1 MVDLVIIGGGPAGL
15 AAACKA
21 WESGLRDI
29 LILERDKELGGILNQ
44 CIHNGFGLHR
54 FGEQLTGPE
63 YAGRFIEMLKDTGV
77 KVQLDTMV
85 LEVTPDKKV
94 HCVSKE
100 HGYQIIEAKSIVLG
114 MGCRERTRGAIGTPG
129 TRPAGVYTAGAAQRY
144 VNMEGYLVG
153 KRVLILA
160 PGATLA
166 AEEGRAAVAAADADV
181 TISANFVPDFVKP
194 DYAFFTNAK
203 RFDESAAYPCPLIL
217 TSNLRADKDAAVVNY
232 DRLSATDAQG
242 GNSVLMLL
250 RLLRQCGAARVLLA
264 GADGYRPGT
273 AAYADE
279 GLHTHTGRGAAYN
292 AQMAGAIRAAGLPV
306 EFITPSEYE
315 RV

>member
-1 MVDLVIIGGGPAGL
+1 M
-15 AAACKA
+15 
-21 WESGLRDI
+21 
-29 LILERDKELGGILNQ
+29 
-44 CIHNGFGLHR
+44 
-54 FGEQLTGPE
+54 
-63 YAGRFIEMLKDTGV
+63 
-77 KVQLDTMV
+77 
-85 LEVTPDKKV
+85 
-94 HCVSKE
+94 
-100 HGYQIIEAKSIVLG
+100 
-114 MGCRERTRGAIGTPG
+114 
-129 TRPAGVYTAGAAQRY
+129 AAQVHGFQTEVAKLLKLLANSLYSNKEIFLRELISNASDAIDKLRFLSITNPDLTKDDP
-144 VNMEGYLVG
+144 VLRI
-153 KRVLILA
+153 RV
-160 PGATLA
+160 
-166 AEEGRAAVAAADADV
+166 
-181 TISANFVPDFVKP
+181 
-194 DYAFFTNAK
+194 
-203 RFDESAAYPCPLIL
+203 
-217 TSNLRADKDAAVVNY
+217 RADKDAAVVNY

>member
-100 HGYQIIEAKSIVLG
+100 YGYQIIEAKSIVLG

-129 TRPAGVYTAGAAQRY
+129 TRPAGVYTAGAAHQKCGRLLLARALIRLLT
-144 VNMEGYLVG
+144 VFAATFPRPGEGYCRRLIG
-153 KRVLILA
+153 IRQKQLSPFCCVLYINK
-160 PGATLA
+160 
-166 AEEGRAAVAAADADV
+166 EN
-181 TISANFVPDFVKP
+181 ISHGICCN
-194 DYAFFTNAK
+194 
-203 RFDESAAYPCPLIL
+203 
-217 TSNLRADKDAAVVNY
+217 
-232 DRLSATDAQG
+232 
-242 GNSVLMLL
+242 
-250 RLLRQCGAARVLLA
+250 
-264 GADGYRPGT
+264 
-273 AAYADE
+273 
-279 GLHTHTGRGAAYN
+279 
-292 AQMAGAIRAAGLPV
+292 
-306 EFITPSEYE
+306 
-315 RV
+315 

>member
-1 MVDLVIIGGGPAGL
+1 MGLHPGVFLSARFNLHRNYAEHYLGKGDLTNRDINHIL
-15 AAACKA
+15 AAIAPNKKTVFDA
-21 WESGLRDI
+21 AYADTLY
-29 LILERDKELGGILNQ
+29 
-44 CIHNGFGLHR
+44 
-54 FGEQLTGPE
+54 TE
-63 YAGRFIEMLKDTGV
+63 YKNRRID
-77 KVQLDTMV
+77 D
-85 LEVTPDKKV
+85 
-94 HCVSKE
+94 
-100 HGYQIIEAKSIVLG
+100 
-114 MGCRERTRGAIGTPG
+114 
-129 TRPAGVYTAGAAQRY
+129 AGALAALQRAFAGKT
-144 VNMEGYLVG
+144 VLV
-153 KRVLILA
+153 LA
-160 PGATLA
+160 PGGSLA
-166 AEEGRAAVAAADADV
+166 AEAGRAAVAAAQADV
-181 TISANFVPDFVKP
+181 TVSANFVPDFVTP

-203 RFDESAAYPCPLIL
+203 RFDVDAAYPCPLIL

-315 RV
+315 RA

>member
-153 KRVLILA
+153 KRVLVTVAHALQRAENLSGGQMQRVAICRALMQN
-160 PGATLA
+160 PG
-166 AEEGRAAVAAADADV
+166 
-181 TISANFVPDFVKP
+181 I
-194 DYAFFTNAK
+194 
-203 RFDESAAYPCPLIL
+203 
-217 TSNLRADKDAAVVNY
+217 
-232 DRLSATDAQG
+232 
-242 GNSVLMLL
+242 
-250 RLLRQCGAARVLLA
+250 LLA
-264 GADGYRPGT
+264 
-273 AAYADE
+273 DE
-279 GLHTHTGRGAAYN
+279 PVASLDPKNTQRIMDVLREISEQGISVMVNLHS
-292 AQMAGAIRAAGLPV
+292 V
-306 EFITPSEYE
+306 ELVREYCT
-315 RV
+315 RVIGVAKGKIIFDDHPTQLNQDILHRLYGDEISQLH

>member
-63 YAGRFIEMLKDTGV
+63 YAGRFIEMLKETGV

-114 MGCRERTRGAIGTPG
+114 MGCRERTRGANI
-129 TRPAGVYTAGAAQRY
+129 RRKRQKWRSKRSLHIRQV
-144 VNMEGYLVG
+144 GYKILPNPISYP
-153 KRVLILA
+153 RIPLA
-160 PGATLA
+160 PIP
-166 AEEGRAAVAAADADV
+166 V
-181 TISANFVPDFVKP
+181 S
-194 DYAFFTNAK
+194 
-203 RFDESAAYPCPLIL
+203 YPCTPE
-217 TSNLRADKDAAVVNY
+217 N
-232 DRLSATDAQG
+232 
-242 GNSVLMLL
+242 
-250 RLLRQCGAARVLLA
+250 LLRQ
-264 GADGYRPGT
+264 
-273 AAYADE
+273 
-279 GLHTHTGRGAAYN
+279 
-292 AQMAGAIRAAGLPV
+292 
-306 EFITPSEYE
+306 
-315 RV
+315 

>member
-129 TRPAGVYTAGAAQRY
+129 TRPAGVYTAECRTALCEHG
-144 VNMEGYLVG
+144 
-153 KRVLILA
+153 
-160 PGATLA
+160 
-166 AEEGRAAVAAADADV
+166 
-181 TISANFVPDFVKP
+181 
-194 DYAFFTNAK
+194 
-203 RFDESAAYPCPLIL
+203 
-217 TSNLRADKDAAVVNY
+217 
-232 DRLSATDAQG
+232 RLSG
-242 GNSVLMLL
+242 G
-250 RLLRQCGAARVLLA
+250 QA
-264 GADGYRPGT
+264 GADPRQRRYRPDHGPPH
-273 AAYADE
+273 D
-279 GLHTHTGRGAAYN
+279 
-292 AQMAGAIRAAGLPV
+292 P
-306 EFITPSEYE
+306 
-315 RV
+315 

>member
-1 MVDLVIIGGGPAGL
+1 MQQPLYGLIGGKLGHSYSKIIHEKIADYTYELLPLPTEAEARTFMEKRAF
-15 AAACKA
+15 AAINVTIPYKQFVIPYCDVVDPKA
-21 WESGLRDI
+21 QAIGAVNTIVNRDGK
-29 LILERDKELGGILNQ
+29 LYGYNTD
-44 CIHNGFGLHR
+44 
-54 FGEQLTGPE
+54 
-63 YAGRFIEMLKDTGV
+63 YAGFAYL
-77 KVQLDTMV
+77 
-85 LEVTPDKKV
+85 
-94 HCVSKE
+94 
-100 HGYQIIEAKSIVLG
+100 
-114 MGCRERTRGAIGTPG
+114 
-129 TRPAGVYTAGAAQRY
+129 AGAHGVDFAGKT
-144 VNMEGYLVG
+144 VLV
-153 KRVLILA
+153 LA
-160 PGATLA
+160 PGGSLA
-166 AEEGRAAVAAADADV
+166 AEAGRAAVAAAQADV
-181 TISANFVPDFVKP
+181 TVSANFVPDFVTP

-203 RFDESAAYPCPLIL
+203 RFDVDAAYPCPLIL

-315 RV
+315 RA

>member
-1 MVDLVIIGGGPAGL
+1 MTV
-15 AAACKA
+15 
-21 WESGLRDI
+21 
-29 LILERDKELGGILNQ
+29 
-44 CIHNGFGLHR
+44 
-54 FGEQLTGPE
+54 
-63 YAGRFIEMLKDTGV
+63 
-77 KVQLDTMV
+77 
-85 LEVTPDKKV
+85 
-94 HCVSKE
+94 
-100 HGYQIIEAKSIVLG
+100 
-114 MGCRERTRGAIGTPG
+114 
-129 TRPAGVYTAGAAQRY
+129 
-144 VNMEGYLVG
+144 
-153 KRVLILA
+153 
-160 PGATLA
+160 
-166 AEEGRAAVAAADADV
+166 
-181 TISANFVPDFVKP
+181 SANFVPDFVTP

-203 RFDESAAYPCPLIL
+203 RFDVDAAYPCPLIL

-242 GNSVLMLL
+242 GNSVLS
-250 RLLRQCGAARVLLA
+250 QCGAARGLLA